1 MCELANREVSCL
13 PNAYRTGT
21 LVATSAIAC
30 LSTVAHAQLKTEKVL
45 SYEAAKVI
53 ATTAVETCQG
63 KGFCVS
69 ATVVNRDG
77 ETVVQLRGDG
87 ASPHTIENS
96 RRKAYTAN
104 TFRTDT
110 AVYAKRLNDG
120 DPVVRQQVTLPSVI
134 AIGGGLPIKAGE
146 EVIGGAAIS
155 GSPSGNDEVCV
166 QAGLDKA
173 KDLLR

>member
-1 MCELANREVSCL
+1 MS
-13 PNAYRTGT
+13 RTACHAGT
-21 LVATSAIAC
+21 ILMASAIVCVVTSPA
-30 LSTVAHAQLKTEKVL
+30 AAQLKTEKVL

-53 ATTAVETCQG
+53 ATTAVETCQA
-63 KGFCVS
+63 KGFHVS

-77 ETVVQLRGDG
+77 DTIAQLRGDE
-87 ASPHTIENS
+87 ARPHTVENS

-120 DPVVRQQVTLPSVI
+120 DPVVRQQVTLPGVI
-134 AIGGGLPIKAGE
+134 AIGGGLPIKVGDD
-146 EVIGGAAIS
+146 VVGGVAVS
-155 GSPSGNDEVCV
+155 GSPGGNDEVCV

-173 KDLLR
+173 KDLLK

>member
-1 MCELANREVSCL
+1 MSTYTCRI
-13 PNAYRTGT
+13 RT
-21 LVATSAIAC
+21 LVIASTILC
-30 LSTVAHAQLKTEKVL
+30 LFAPAANAQLKAEKVL

-53 ATTAVETCQG
+53 ATTAVETCQA
-63 KGFCVS
+63 KGYRVS

-77 ETVVQLRGDG
+77 QTVVQLRGDE
-87 ASPHTIENS
+87 ARPHTMENS

-120 DPVVRQQVTLPSVI
+120 DPVVRQQVTLPGVI
-134 AIGGGLPIKAGE
+134 AIAGGLPIKAGDD
-146 EVIGGAAIS
+146 VIGAAAVS
-155 GSPSGNDEVCV
+155 GSPGGNDEVCV

-173 KDLLR
+173 KDLLK

>member
-1 MCELANREVSCL
+1 MSTNI
-13 PNAYRTGT
+13 YRAAAVAAT
-21 LVATSAIAC
+21 LAIAC
-30 LSTVAHAQLKTEKVL
+30 LLTPAANAQLKTEKLL

-53 ATTAVETCQG
+53 ATTALETCQA
-63 KGFCVS
+63 KGFRVS

-77 ETVVQLRGDG
+77 DTIVQLRGDG
-87 ASPHTIENS
+87 ASPHTVENS

-110 AVYAKRLNDG
+110 AAYAKRLNDG
-120 DPVVRQQVTLPSVI
+120 DPVVRQQVTLPGVI
-134 AIGGGLPIKAGE
+134 AIGGGIPIKAGD

-155 GSPSGNDEVCV
+155 GSPGGNDEVCV

-173 KDLLR
+173 KDLRR

>member
-1 MCELANREVSCL
+1 MSTNIYPRGA
-13 PNAYRTGT
+13 
-21 LVATSAIAC
+21 VAVAFPVAC
-30 LSTVAHAQLKTEKVL
+30 LLSCAANAQLKTEKLL

-53 ATTAVETCQG
+53 ATTALETCQA
-63 KGFCVS
+63 KGFRVS

-77 ETVVQLRGDG
+77 DTIVQLRGDS
-87 ASPHTIENS
+87 ASPHTVENS

-110 AVYAKRLNDG
+110 AAYAKRLNDG

-134 AIGGGLPIKAGE
+134 AIGGGLPIKAGD
-146 EVIGGAAIS
+146 EVIGGAAVS
-155 GSPSGNDEVCV
+155 GSPGGNDELCV

>member
-1 MCELANREVSCL
+1 MHRMEGVLHHKLAPPGDGRGAC
-13 PNAYRTGT
+13 ARWQTGK
-21 LVATSAIAC
+21 C
-30 LSTVAHAQLKTEKVL
+30 H
-45 SYEAAKVI
+45 
-53 ATTAVETCQG
+53 
-63 KGFCVS
+63 
-69 ATVVNRDG
+69 VNRDG

-87 ASPHTIENS
+87 ASPHTVENS

-146 EVIGGAAIS
+146 EVIGGVAIS
-155 GSPSGNDEVCV
+155 GSPGGNDEVCV

>member
-1 MCELANREVSCL
+1 MSK
-13 PNAYRTGT
+13 NAHRTST
-21 LVATSAIAC
+21 LVVTSVIAC
-30 LSTVAHAQLKTEKVL
+30 LSAVVAHAQLKTEKVL

-63 KGFCVS
+63 KGFRVS

-87 ASPHTIENS
+87 ASPHTAENS

-120 DPVVRQQVTLPSVI
+120 DPIVRQQVTLPGVI
-134 AIGGGLPIKAGE
+134 AIGGGLPIKTGDD
-146 EVIGGAAIS
+146 VIGGAAIS
-155 GSPSGNDEVCV
+155 GSPGGNDEVCV